1 MAPDATLREPIAQ
14 RRFGSFF
21 DILMLSL
28 GPALSVRFRDARR
41 ELGREKKLAMLGM
54 ASCITCS
61 ALPYILA
68 AGSGKSSFAG
78 AAAVAKEVGKEEH
91 AAGGLRPRQR
101 AAALADRAAAR
112 RRPLWLAAGGVV
124 RRVAGRT
131 GEHDFGAAKS
141 VGPRHSRGCG
151 CGDE

>member
-1 MAPDATLREPIAQ
+1 MDARVAPDATLREPIAQ

-41 ELGREKKLAMLGM
+41 ELGRERKLAMLGM
-54 ASCITCS
+54 ASSITCS

-91 AAGGLRPRQR
+91 AAGGAAAAATRSGACGPSSLSAP
-101 AAALADRAAAR
+101 AALACRWR
-112 RRPLWLAAGGVV
+112 RRAP
-124 RRVAGRT
+124 RRGTHRRA
-131 GEHDFGAAKS
+131 
-141 VGPRHSRGCG
+141 
-151 CGDE
+151 